1 VIDSCDLV
9 IDPSTETC
17 IAAWFFHDRII
28 GGELASMMAMNLHA
42 KMHGYLLL

>member
-1 VIDSCDLV
+1 MIDSCDLV

-17 IAAWFFHDRII
+17 IAAWFFHDKII
-28 GGELASMMAMNLHA
+28 GASMMAMNLLA